1 MAVNKMMVRDFA
13 GIEFQQ
19 DTMGM
24 INITPLFENQVQLI
38 ESMCEKVKPGIPV
51 LAKDMVIKRLAHYME
66 EPKTKDLL
74 KRLAETDNLT
84 QKEVKR
90 TSRAKAS
97 VGTFVHPVVVVDAMS
112 WLSVDFK
119 IWANKLVMDELIKYR
134 NMTAQSNKEIAKA
147 FDEAGFITQPAY
159 EYGTINIAIGDA
171 CDCAYEQNGYSKRY
185 LWEHASKEQLIIRE
199 KIQMMISGGILLGN
213 ITSFGAGI
221 TAIKT
226 LGNKLK

>member
-1 MAVNKMMVRDFA
+1 MAVNKMMIRDFA

-38 ESMCEKVKPGIPV
+38 ESMSEK
-51 LAKDMVIKRLAHYME
+51 AKTTIVVITKRLNNYFDE
-66 EPKTKDLL
+66 VKTKELL

-84 QKEVKR
+84 PKEVKR

-97 VGTFVHPVVVVDAMS
+97 VGTFVHPVVFVNAMRY
-112 WLSVDFK
+112 LSVDFE

-134 NMTAQSNKEIAKA
+134 NMTTQSNKEIAKA
-147 FDEAGFITQPAY
+147 FHEAGFITQPAY
-159 EYGTINIAIGDA
+159 EYGTLNIAIGDA
-171 CDCAYEQNGYSKRY
+171 CDCAYEQNGHHKKF
-185 LWEHASKEQLIIRE
+185 LWEYASKEQLELRE
-199 KIQMMISGGILLGN
+199 KIQMMISGGILMGN

-221 TAIKT
+221 TAIKI
-226 LGNKLK
+226 LGNKLR